1 MWFQAFISKV
11 IVLLFID
18 HYSHFSFQ
26 NASVREAEVMLA
38 LQNIFNDL

>member
-18 HYSHFSFQ
+18 QSSYFSFQ
-26 NASVREAEVMLA
+26 NASVREADVMLA
-38 LQNIFNDL
+38 LQNNFNDL